1 MDEELEEVVE
11 TAVLA
16 PKIRIRDDGG
26 GGENAATKQEELQL
40 ALKLKATNA
49 NNLMMRQ

>member
-16 PKIRIRDDGG
+16 PTIRIRDGG

-40 ALKLKATNA
+40 ALKQKAMNA
-49 NNLMMRQ
+49 NSLMMKQ

>member
-16 PKIRIRDDGG
+16 PKIRIRDGG

-49 NNLMMRQ
+49 NNLMMKQ